1 MNFQKPISCA
11 LTALMVTSAV
21 TPLSLAVE
29 YEQNVK
35 VPVAVHNSTSEAAQS
50 EIAVLHNSKNILTTA
65 AYDAKLAQFGG
76 TAAEKAANSDYETL
90 LLQRRLVEKAG
101 YDALIAKMEKD
112 ADFAACMEWLFG
124 DAQMLRYYVYGGEPE
139 ANGRYDTN
147 KTPTAQNYLDSF
159 AVLSKLYAKHKEDVT
174 TEGANKALYQRMMAA
189 LALTHSVPVYDWWVN
204 SGMVGFNWRRQSEP
218 VERYEI
224 YKNWYLHK
232 MLAVEFPKL
241 NVEEM
246 RLVMGAP
253 TDNDQLQWAHYY
265 IRSKVWKES
274 EETYTNSPKQVKSQ
288 DVPAYGLMFPYKV
301 TSFLPTNNIGSPY
314 FTEANRQKWDDKY
327 TFSLHN
333 KVFDFDLPYGPS
345 KAGDEW
351 SEKEGQYYPPMWVWL
366 EVGGVCVN
374 ISCTS
379 TVAFN
384 AFGIPCT
391 TLTQPAHLTYYR
403 YTEDSQDN
411 SKVVWW
417 HGYDVYHIQQSSS
430 KDDGH
435 THIPSGWGDLPYTSY
450 DNGAYIFLG
459 MDAVRGKHGTNYAKA
474 ENLAYMAEI
483 ALADRRTDEAIGL
496 YQQALEAQSFNL
508 SAFDG
513 LARAYEQA
521 GKQDADYYELAQK
534 AVAALKWYPLPMHDY
549 LVNCLQKKCTS
560 VSTKTDI
567 VALAGKTL
575 DDAIADY
582 QSSGLDQPDQVKN
595 VAAYLKGRILKAASF
610 SFDSGALTLNSSYKD
625 SETALEYSLN
635 GGQDWTKWTRKPG
648 DVSRQLTAQELAA
661 ITDTHDIQ
669 FRFLGAKNIH
679 TIDITTGTAP
689 VSNAKTNTPDDNEDV
704 FLNLQSGLEYSTDS
718 GATWSGLTAKSTF
731 PGDTTVWLRKKA
743 AGTALASPHIE
754 VKFTANEGTPER
766 SYLKLK
772 DSSTIVSNP
781 DVNSADGAFDGN
793 INTHWGNNYAG
804 GFEKDSSGKWV
815 PKHTYE
821 FVLKFDQPHY
831 LSAMSYLPYDME
843 GAIRGIEIYTST
855 DGENW
860 QLAAATKDWDANTKG
875 KSLEFE
881 RPALASYVKLK
892 TTKVGT
898 KDFMGLT
905 AGYATAKEFRF
916 YENYAVKSKE
926 IESWSVSTDST
937 KKQYKVGDKLNL
949 SGIEAVIS
957 YTDGSTA
964 LIPASALERSV
975 DVFTSE
981 TTKEVTLRYAG
992 LTASYPVTVKAN
1004 DRTATEIVQ
1013 VTAAQKKYYAGDAM
1027 KKEDMQVL
1035 VTNGKEQWYLMPSE
1049 FNVSGV
1055 LAEGTTNLTV
1065 QHSSLSKPFSVTAE
1079 KAVTSLKLDQG
1090 ANVKT
1095 QYFLGDALDL
1105 TDLTV
1110 KQVRADGTE
1119 QLLTADEYTL
1129 SVIDGASVG
1138 GIETLSKTAGSKTLR
1153 FALKDKPTVYTELD
1167 ITVLQYITSGPFR
1180 FEAVEGTTECVL
1192 SSYDPTLGTG
1202 GSLAEIPETVTV
1214 GGVTYTVTGI
1224 ASNAFAG
1231 AGGSVDSVSIPKTVT
1246 SIRKDAFT
1254 ACSNL
1259 KNVYMTG
1266 YSSLDGLTVET
1277 GAFPAVSGGL
1287 VYLASELIGTANS
1300 PIPGYTVAGLEEQV
1314 QEVHL
1319 TPPEKTSYLMGE
1331 ELDDTGLQVNLIMK
1345 DGSRLEAQNV
1355 TLSGYDSS
1363 VTGQQTVTVAV
1374 GGTKLTATFQVEV
1387 RFPEVTMLISPKGAA
1402 YGESDTIRPLTVKAT
1417 AGAHTVRYRWYKLG
1431 ENGEKTEISGAD
1443 GASYLPTEAGSY
1455 AAAAYLVDGKG
1466 QTSDEVLSATAK
1478 IEVGSFVAIVNG
1490 SGYGSLAEAIA
1501 NAPDG
1506 STVQL
1511 CKDVTVTQAISIS
1524 GKKLTLDGSGHRM
1537 DRGNGY
1543 RNEFIALRNS
1553 ADLTVKNI
1561 TLDGGA
1567 KWTGAVDDILKRGTT
1582 NSGMKAGR
1590 PLILTRT
1597 QAQLTLGNGA
1607 VLQNN
1612 DNRENGSGG
1621 KVDGTAPVGGAVQ
1634 IGDGIL
1640 ALNGGEIKN
1649 CNSAAFGG
1657 AAHIRGSS
1665 TFTAK
1670 AGTVSGNNAGTLA
1683 AICLDN
1689 TARSIVEGGE
1699 FSNNKSGNNGGV
1711 FWLKEGTLSI
1721 TGGTFENNSTAGK
1734 GGVAYQDQASASVS
1748 LKGGV
1753 FRNNRAKGDGG
1764 VLYTPNG
1771 LSISGGSYEGNT
1783 SGGNGGAVWTNGT
1796 LSISGGSF
1804 RGNSAQNGVA
1814 IYQEGG
1820 KEVTITGFEEM
1831 QEIYL
1836 KTLGTI
1842 TVQNELKGKRLPLQT
1857 ESTVTDGMT
1866 VATLMVARPQEYG
1879 AVTTLNGNT
1888 VLAVQDGTAGWFL
1901 KVNQAAQV
1909 CTVTY
1914 HTDGGSI
1921 QNQSNYE
1928 SYRVGVGL
1936 TLPIPTKEGFIF
1948 GGWYPTPD
1956 FSGEAETAI
1965 GADAVGDKTYYAKWE
1980 QDEPLVDAA
1989 KPVAITL
1996 TDASYTVGDS
2006 ATALNGETKVT
2017 DNGKITYQWYEA
2029 TSKDDQDGTLL
2040 EGKTAPTFT
2049 PDTNAAGTRYYYVV
2063 ATNTNANATG
2073 EQTAETR
2080 SNTVQITVQKPAP
2093 VEMFTVC
2100 YEWDGE
2106 APSDAKL
2113 PQDDRSY
2120 DTEEQARAAMDK
2132 NYTAGST
2139 STAQKDGKDGTWTFS
2154 GWTATVEDTV
2164 VKFTGKWTFKETL
2177 KVDAAKP
2184 VAITLTDASYTVG
2197 DNATALDGTTTA
2209 ADDGKITYQWY
2220 KATSKDDQNGTLI
2233 SGEMGSTFTPDTTA
2247 AGTRYYYVVA
2257 TNTNASATGEKTAE
2271 TRSNTV
2277 AITVT
2282 EKAVTYT
2289 ASYDWGTEF
2298 PEGETLPTDAK
2309 KYQSVQD
2316 AETAM
2321 DKTYTASSTSTAQ
2334 KDGKDGTWTFS
2345 GWTATVEDTV
2355 VKFTGKWTFKETL
2368 KVDAAKPVAITLTD
2382 ASYTVGDNA
2391 TALDG
2396 TTTAADNG
2404 EITYQW
2410 YEALSKD
2417 AQNGTPISGEMGS
2430 TFTPDTN
2437 TAGTRF
2443 YYVVAT
2449 NTNAGATGEKTAET
2463 RSNTVTITVTEKAV
2477 TYTVSYDWGT
2487 EFPTGE
2493 ALPKDQAS
2501 YESVDAAKNAV
2512 DTKYTN
2518 AYCIKAQKDGKN
2530 GTWQFSGWKATVE
2543 GAVVKFTGVWSFTE
2557 DSKPEKPTRPEQ
2569 SGSGG
2574 SSDRDRNYSVATPN
2588 RITGGTLSVTPASAA
2603 KGTTVTITIKPNM
2616 GYEVDKFTVTDQS
2629 GNRLSLTDKGNGQYT
2644 FTMPAGKVSVD
2655 ATFAKVE
2662 TTINFRDVKQSDYY
2676 YDAVKWA
2683 VEKGITEGTSAGTFS
2698 PNVSCTRA
2706 QMVTFLW
2713 RAAGSPA
2720 PKSKTNPFQD
2730 ISSTD
2735 YFYSAVLWAV
2745 ENGITTGTDA
2755 DAFSPNAKVNRAQ
2768 TVTFLYRAAASPASG
2783 SSSFGDVSED
2793 AYYAKAVAWANENG
2807 ITSGTGNGKFSPNAD
2822 CTRGQIVTLLYRAQ

>member
-1 MNFQKPISCA
+1 MDLKKPISGA
-11 LTALMVTSAV
+11 LSALVLTSAV
-21 TPLSLAVE
+21 TPLSLALE
-29 YEQNVK
+29 YEQSTK
-35 VPVAVHNSTSEAAQS
+35 APVAVHGSAPETTQPKLAMLYSSQ
-50 EIAVLHNSKNILTTA
+50 NILTLA
-65 AYDAKLAQFGG
+65 DYDTKLAQFSG
-76 TAAEKAANSDYETL
+76 TASEKAANPAYETL

-101 YDALIAKMEKD
+101 YDALTAKMEQD
-112 ADFAACMEWLFG
+112 ENFAACMEWLFS
-124 DAQMLRYYVYGGEPE
+124 DAEMLRCYVYGGEPE

-159 AVLSKLYAKHKEDVT
+159 AVLSKLYAKHKADVT
-174 TEGANKALYQRMMAA
+174 TDSENKALYQRMMAA

-265 IRSKVWKES
+265 IRAKVWKES
-274 EETYTNSPKQVKSQ
+274 EDTYTNSPKQVRSQ

-314 FTEANRQKWDDKY
+314 FTEANRQKWDEKY

-333 KVFDFDLPYGPS
+333 NVFDFDLPYGPS

-351 SEKEGQYYPPMWVWL
+351 ATADGQYYPPMWVWL

-403 YTEDSQDN
+403 YTEDSADN

-459 MDAVRGKHGTNYAKA
+459 MDAVRGKRGTDYAKA

-483 ALADRRTDEAIGL
+483 ALADGKNEDAIAL

-521 GKQDADYYELAQK
+521 GKTDEDYYALAEK
-534 AVAALKWYPLPMHDY
+534 AAAALKWYPLPMHDY

-575 DDAIADY
+575 DDAIANY
-582 QSSGLDQPDQVKN
+582 QTSGLDQPDQVKN
-595 VAAYLKGRILKAASF
+595 VAAYLKGRILKAAGF

-625 SETALEYSLN
+625 SETALQYSLD
-635 GGQDWTKWTRKPG
+635 GGANWTSWTRQPG
-648 DVSRQLTAQELAA
+648 EVSRQLTAEELAA
-661 ITDTHDIQ
+661 ISEEHDIQ

-679 TIDITTGTAP
+679 TIDITKGTAP

-704 FLNLQSGLEYSTDS
+704 FLSIQSGLEYSTDS
-718 GATWSGLTAKSTF
+718 GTTWSALTAKSTF
-731 PGDTTVWLRKKA
+731 PGNTTVWLRKKA
-743 AGTALASPHIE
+743 TGTVLASPHIE

-772 DSSTIVSNP
+772 GSSTIISKP
-781 DVNSADGAFDGN
+781 DVNSVDGAFDGN
-793 INTHWGNNYAG
+793 INTYWENNYAN
-804 GFEKDSSGKWV
+804 GFVQDSSGDWV

-831 LSAMSYLPYDME
+831 LSAMTYLPYDME

-860 QLAAATKDWDANTKG
+860 QLAAATKDWDANTQE

-898 KDFMGLT
+898 KEFMDLP

-926 IESWSVSTDST
+926 IEGWSVSTDSA
-937 KKQYKVGDKLNL
+937 KKQYQVGDKLNL

-975 DVFTSE
+975 DVFTSAA
-981 TTKEVTLRYAG
+981 TKEVTLRYAG

-1013 VTAAQKKYYAGDAM
+1013 VTAAQKKYYAGDNM
-1027 KKEDMQVL
+1027 NTSDVQVL
-1035 VTNGKEQWYLMPSE
+1035 VTDGKEKWYLLPGE
-1049 FNVSGV
+1049 FTVSGV

-1065 QHSSLSKPFSVTAE
+1065 QHNSLNKSFSVTAE
-1079 KAVTSLKLDQG
+1079 KAVTSLKLEQG

-1110 KQVRADGTE
+1110 KQVLADGTE

-1138 GIETLSKTAGSKTLR
+1138 GIETLSKTAGSKKLR

-1167 ITVLQYITSGPFR
+1167 ITVLQYITDGPFR
-1180 FEAVEGTTECVL
+1180 FEAVEGKTECVL
-1192 SSYDPTLGTG
+1192 SSYDPTLGSG
-1202 GSLAEIPETVTV
+1202 SSLAEIPETVTV
-1214 GGVTYTVTGI
+1214 GGVIYTVTGI

-1254 ACSNL
+1254 ACTNL

-1266 YSSLDGLTVET
+1266 YSSLNSLTVEA
-1277 GAFPAVSGGL
+1277 GAFPTVSNGL
-1287 VYLASELIGTANS
+1287 VYLAADLVGNTNS
-1300 PIPGYTVAGLEEQV
+1300 PIPGYTVAGLEVQV
-1314 QEVHL
+1314 QEVRL

-1355 TLSGYDSS
+1355 TLSGYDPS
-1363 VTGQQTVTVAV
+1363 VTGQQTVTAAV
-1374 GGTKLTATFQVEV
+1374 GGTNLTATFQVEV
-1387 RFPEVTMLISPKGAA
+1387 RFPAITMLISPKGAA
-1402 YGESDTIRPLTVKAT
+1402 YGESDTIQPLTVKAA

-1431 ENGEKTEISGAD
+1431 ENGEKTVIPGAD

-1455 AAAAYLVDGKG
+1455 AAAAYLVDSKG
-1466 QTSDEVLSATAK
+1466 QTSNEVLSAIAK
-1478 IEVGSFVAIVNG
+1478 IEVGSFVALVNG
-1490 SGYGSLAEAIA
+1490 SGYSSLAEAIE

-1511 CKDVTVTQAISIS
+1511 CKDVTVAQAISIS

-1543 RNEFIALRNS
+1543 SNEFIALRDS

-1567 KWTGAVDDILKRGTT
+1567 NWTGAVDDILKRGTT

-1597 QAQLTLGNGA
+1597 QAQLTLGSGA

-1612 DNRENGSGG
+1612 DNRENGYGG
-1621 KVDGTAPVGGAVQ
+1621 KVDGTAPLGGAVQ

-1640 ALNGGEIKN
+1640 ALNGGEIRN

-1670 AGTVSGNNAGTLA
+1670 AGTVSGNNAGSYA

-1711 FWLKEGTLSI
+1711 FWLKDGMLSI
-1721 TGGTFENNSTAGK
+1721 TGGVFENNSTAGK
-1734 GGVAYQDQASASVS
+1734 GGVAYQDKASASVS

-1783 SGGNGGAVWTNGT
+1783 SDGNGGAVWTNGS

-1804 RGNSAQNGVA
+1804 RDNTAQKGAA

-1836 KTLGTI
+1836 KTLGKITI
-1842 TVQNELKGKRLPLQT
+1842 QNELKGKRLPLQT
-1857 ESTVTDGMT
+1857 ESAVTDGMT

-1901 KVNQAAQV
+1901 KVDQAAQV

-1956 FSGEAETAI
+1956 FSGEAVTAI
-1965 GADAVGDKTYYAKWE
+1965 GTDATGDKTYYAKWE
-1980 QDEPLVDAA
+1980 KDEPLVDAA
-1989 KPVAITL
+1989 KPAAITLADASYEVGKTAEPLNGKTTVTDNGTITYQWYRTNAVDDFNGTLLDGEIGDSFTPPTDAVGTQYYYVIATNTKTDATGEKIATTRSNMATITVTEKAVTYTVSYDWGTEFPDGETLPTDTGAYHRVQDAEAAMDKTYTASSTSNAQKDGKDGTWTFSGWTATVENTVVKFSGKWTFTETLKVDAAKPAAITL

-2006 ATALNGETKVT
+2006 ATALNGETT
-2017 DNGKITYQWYEA
+2017 AADGGEITYQWYEA
-2029 TSKDDQDGTLL
+2029 TSKD
-2040 EGKTAPTFT
+2040 
-2049 PDTNAAGTRYYYVV
+2049 N
-2063 ATNTNANATG
+2063 
-2073 EQTAETR
+2073 
-2080 SNTVQITVQKPAP
+2080 
-2093 VEMFTVC
+2093 
-2100 YEWDGE
+2100 
-2106 APSDAKL
+2106 
-2113 PQDDRSY
+2113 
-2120 DTEEQARAAMDK
+2120 
-2132 NYTAGST
+2132 
-2139 STAQKDGKDGTWTFS
+2139 
-2154 GWTATVEDTV
+2154 
-2164 VKFTGKWTFKETL
+2164 
-2177 KVDAAKP
+2177 
-2184 VAITLTDASYTVG
+2184 
-2197 DNATALDGTTTA
+2197 
-2209 ADDGKITYQWY
+2209 
-2220 KATSKDDQNGTLI
+2220 QNGTLLV
-2233 SGEMGSTFTPDTTA
+2233 GKTTSTFTPDTAA
-2247 AGTRYYYVVA
+2247 AGTHFYYVIA
-2257 TNTNASATGEKTAE
+2257 TNTNATATGEKTAE

-2289 ASYDWGTEF
+2289 VSYDWGTEV
-2298 PEGETLPTDAK
+2298 PDGETLPTDTVA
-2309 KYQSVQD
+2309 YQSVQD
-2316 AETAM
+2316 AEAAV
-2321 DKTYTASSTSTAQ
+2321 DKTYTAGFTSTAQ

-2345 GWTATVEDTV
+2345 GWTATVEGTV
-2355 VKFTGKWTFKETL
+2355 VKFTGKWAFTETL
-2368 KVDAAKPVAITLTD
+2368 KVDAAKPAAITLAD

-2396 TTTAADNG
+2396 TTTAADG
-2404 EITYQW
+2404 GKITYQW
-2410 YEALSKD
+2410 YEATTKD
-2417 AQNGTPISGEMGS
+2417 DQNGTLLEGKTTP
-2430 TFTPDTN
+2430 TFTPDTAA
-2437 TAGTRF
+2437 AGTRF

-2449 NTNAGATGEKTAET
+2449 NTNADATGEKTAET
-2463 RSNTVTITVTEKAV
+2463 RSNTVQITVQEPAPVEMFTVRYEWDGEAPSDAKLPQDDHTYDTEEQARAAMDT
-2477 TYTVSYDWGT
+2477 TYTANST
-2487 EFPTGE
+2487 ST
-2493 ALPKDQAS
+2493 AR
-2501 YESVDAAKNAV
+2501 
-2512 DTKYTN
+2512 
-2518 AYCIKAQKDGKN
+2518 KDGKD
-2530 GTWQFSGWKATVE
+2530 GTWTFSGWTATAE
-2543 GAVVKFTGVWSFTE
+2543 GTVVKFSGKWTFTE
-2557 DSKPEKPTRPEQ
+2557 TPVRPGRP
-2569 SGSGG
+2569 SFDG
-2574 SSDRDRNYSVATPN
+2574 SSDRDQNHSVSAPSHIN
-2588 RITGGTLSVTPASAA
+2588 GGAVSVTPAAA
-2603 KGTTVTITIKPNM
+2603 PKGTTVTITAKPDNC
-2616 GYEVDKFTVTDQS
+2616 YKLDKLTVTDQS
-2629 GNRLSLTDKGNGQYT
+2629 GNRLSLNDQGNGKYT
-2644 FTMPAGKVSVD
+2644 FTMPSGKVNVD
-2655 ATFAKVE
+2655 AAFSKIA
-2662 TTINFRDVKQSDYY
+2662 TTISFRDVKQSDYY

-2683 VEKGITEGTSAGTFS
+2683 VEKGITEGTSAETFS
-2698 PNVSCTRA
+2698 PHASCTRA
-2706 QMVTFLW
+2706 QTVTFLW
-2713 RAAGSPA
+2713 RAAGSPE
-2720 PKSKTNPFQD
+2720 PTGTVNPFSD
-2730 ISSTD
+2730 LSPNA
-2735 YFYSAVLWAV
+2735 YYYKAVLWAV
-2745 ENGITTGTDA
+2745 ENGITQGTSTDT
-2755 DAFSPNAKVNRAQ
+2755 FSPDATVTRGQ
-2768 TVTFLYRAAASPASG
+2768 TVTFLHRAAGAPAAG
-2783 SSSFGDVSED
+2783 NESFNDVSAN

-2822 CTRGQIVTLLYRAQ
+2822 CTRGQIVTLLYRTDN